1 MPDFTQKTQDHIV
14 IVDAGSGVLIR
25 PSSGIGTYILTA
37 KHVIETAPNSGVYR
51 AAEDIAVTTYTGNIV
66 PVQQVRISPRAD
78 LAILISEQEINAY
91 LTPAISKLERSNKTL
106 YYGYPSQRRGGN
118 EDDRLREYEGEVTA
132 STSETF
138 TLRLEGEPE
147 HGEIVGS
154 SGGGVFVIIGDDL
167 FLCGIESRV
176 EGRVDREFHGKVVC
190 IPMSVVDE
198 LIDAEGLD
206 RIFPV
211 EMKSFLA
218 LSERVFN
225 CYDQAELPANL
236 IFLKAQFRQLTK
248 KLGSNEEVSPIDLYK
263 KFQSALLICNSPVQD
278 LYSVDLWIAYLE
290 FLVIS
295 CLIDEAELITIE
307 YIEANS
313 ANRRFLFSADNKKW
327 AWRLL
332 DIFRSDFRGL
342 KRKGKIIISTGEL
355 NASMQPMKPSLDRIV
370 PDIGRSATG
379 ELRVDAGILN
389 PVDEFDIYHLTG
401 LHKECVLARE
411 YELAE
416 YYAGKEGAGPEELMA
431 LVRRLY
437 SAHI

>member
-1 MPDFTQKTQDHIV
+1 MPDFTQKTRDHIV
-14 IVDAGSGVLIR
+14 KVDTGSGVLIR

-37 KHVIETAPNSGVYR
+37 KHVIETEPNSGVYR
-51 AAEDIAVTTYTGNIV
+51 AVEDIVVTTYAGNIV
-66 PVQQVRISPRAD
+66 PVQQVKISTRAD
-78 LAILISEQEINAY
+78 LAILISEQKLNTY
-91 LTPAISKLERSNKTL
+91 LTPAISQLERGNKTL
-106 YYGYPSQRRGGN
+106 FYGYPIQRRGGN

-132 STSETF
+132 STSDKF
-138 TLRLEGEPE
+138 TLRLVGEPE

-154 SGGGVFVIIGDDL
+154 SGGGVFAIIGDDL

-176 EGRVDREFHGKVVC
+176 EGRVDKEFHGKVIC
-190 IPMSVVDE
+190 IPMSEVDA

-211 EMKSFLA
+211 EMKSFLK
-218 LSERVFN
+218 LSERLFSY
-225 CYDQAELPANL
+225 YDQADLPDNL
-236 IFLKAQFRQLTK
+236 IFLKTQFRQLAAKMGGNDT
-248 KLGSNEEVSPIDLYK
+248 VSPIDLYN
-263 KFQSALLICNSPVQD
+263 KFQSALLIRNSPAQD
-278 LYSVDLWIAYLE
+278 LYCVDLWIAYFE

-295 CLIDEAELITIE
+295 CLIDEVELITIE

-332 DIFRSDFRGL
+332 DIFKSDFRGL
-342 KRKGKIIISTGEL
+342 KRKGKIIISTGEV
-355 NASMQPMKPSLDRIV
+355 NANMKPMKPSLERIV
-370 PDIGRSATG
+370 SDIGRSVAG
-379 ELRVDAGILN
+379 ELRVDAGISN

-401 LHKECVLARE
+401 LHKECVLAKE